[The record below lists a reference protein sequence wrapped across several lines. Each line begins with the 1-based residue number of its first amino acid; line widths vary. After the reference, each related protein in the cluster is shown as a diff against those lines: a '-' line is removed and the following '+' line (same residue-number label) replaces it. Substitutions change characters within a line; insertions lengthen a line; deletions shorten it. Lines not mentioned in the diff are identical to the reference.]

1 MSVFSS
7 LILPTQIADV
17 MAAMIPIGAIVNRM
31 LLNTVKNDFRNCT
44 VMLLRNRVI
53 RGPRLDTALFAKVL
67 VLIADAEAT

>member
-7 LILPTQIADV
+7 LILSTRIADIMV
-17 MAAMIPIGAIVNRM
+17 VIISMGAIANRM
-31 LLNTVKNDFRNCT
+31 PSNIIKNNFRNYT
-44 VMLLRNRVI
+44 IMLSLNRVI